1 MLAKRIP
8 VERRK
13 QERFPVEKG
22 GFVVLTRPNP
32 KAARI
37 VDISA
42 EGLAFHYVRREGPTQ
57 PSEMAIFSADSAVRL
72 FKVPCQTISDLAING
87 NHPDLPRKRRCG
99 VRFGDLTQ
107 GQISQLENLIQQ
119 YSAVKDV

>member
-1 MLAKRIP
+1 MLARRTA

-13 QERFPVEKG
+13 RERFPVERG

-37 VDISA
+37 VDISTD
-42 EGLAFHYVRREGPTQ
+42 GLAFHYVRKEGPSQ

-72 FKVPCQTISDLAING
+72 FKVPCKTISDSAIDG
-87 NHPDLPRKRRCG
+87 NRPKSTARRRCG
-99 VRFGDLTQ
+99 VRFGDLTE
-107 GQISQLENLIQQ
+107 GQMSQLEHLIRQ
-119 YSAVKDV
+119 YSAGKDV